1 MKKIVILIAFVLIS
15 LSSFSQIRW
24 TTQYYNPEFKWVKI
38 DSGLW
43 INVYGKFYLP
53 ALAQGGAAVL
63 QTNTSGQVGNIPIT
77 ASLPLS
83 IDFTG
88 TSINT
93 SMTQVGGA
101 SNGWMSSYQ
110 WNSISAQAGQC
121 TTCTSGIYR
130 NSGNV
135 GIGTTNPQYPL
146 DVNGQSNH
154 LELSATYSF
163 DVMNGFIEFPFWQTG
178 NLAGNTLTLD
188 ESFNIIYT
196 GNSAKIL
203 TGFLNSVN
211 PINVHGDGRVVRIW
225 GSSNTNTLT
234 IPKTMTGTLNI
245 PYDIVLKQGDWVEL
259 TYNYIL
265 NKWLFTG
272 SGGQTSYDNNKT
284 VNGTLSNPHITKND
298 TATKY
303 VSVNPYDGKFSY
315 NNPNF
320 IIFSDTSTKIG
331 TKHDL
336 LSKIAYADTSTKIET
351 KHDIKPLSNTGWHYA
366 NCGIILQPLFCPPDT
381 TTYLNWNNQCVVT
394 LPSCLT
400 TFTGMKYFNVSQNNI
415 YNAPNVTMY
424 PNLSYYN
431 ISNNPITSYS
441 DLSYCTNLKTT
452 IFDETYLSTAPQI
465 PNSVIYFSS
474 AYNSYDDTTSLY
486 LKSNLKHF
494 DISNNP
500 VITKQHK
507 LKYNTNL
514 ITINE
519 DGCFLLATNPDVT
532 NCSLLDTLSL
542 RSLNN
547 SVRTLRIAVN
557 ISGNPNLIYWDISDQ
572 ITVTTAVVNS
582 NNVNLTYININGN
595 ALPRPVVNAI
605 LAQVETNGLT
615 AASCS
620 CTPYLDLGGGIN
632 AVPTGGITN
641 ASYLSLIAKGWTVN
655 INP

>member
-110 WNSISAQAGQC
+110 WNSISAQAGQW

-315 NNPNF
+315 NNPIIDYIFNNVDYLANNNKSENF
-320 IIFSDTSTKIG
+320 LIQNNLYEVGNDTCQSDRVTIGNTYEQGNLINGTGNLITGSGTIVAGTTDTIKSNSSAIIGCVSTAIDSSGLTDITVIG
-331 TKHDL
+331 VNGQRIGNINNRKFPATKAGV
-336 LSKIAYADTSTKIET
+336 SGRTYFQTVSADTVIS
-351 KHDIKPLSNTGWHYA
+351 
-366 NCGIILQPLFCPPDT
+366 
-381 TTYLNWNNQCVVT
+381 
-394 LPSCLT
+394 LT
-400 TFTGMKYFNVSQNNI
+400 TPLTRIINGPCFSGNNGFITFDGRWRISYIII
-415 YNAPNVTMY
+415 YNAGATPINIMLG
-424 PNLSYYN
+424 NASNDNSYMH
-431 ISNNPITSYS
+431 S
-441 DLSYCTNLKTT
+441 TT
-452 IFDETYLSTAPQI
+452 IAAGAYLDCTFLLKPYYDSDYKVYI
-465 PNSVIYFSS
+465 SSLSWGSNSVCVFGKEEYFV
-474 AYNSYDDTTSLY
+474 Y
-486 LKSNLKHF
+486 
-494 DISNNP
+494 
-500 VITKQHK
+500 
-507 LKYNTNL
+507 
-514 ITINE
+514 
-519 DGCFLLATNPDVT
+519 
-532 NCSLLDTLSL
+532 
-542 RSLNN
+542 
-547 SVRTLRIAVN
+547 
-557 ISGNPNLIYWDISDQ
+557 
-572 ITVTTAVVNS
+572 
-582 NNVNLTYININGN
+582 
-595 ALPRPVVNAI
+595 
-605 LAQVETNGLT
+605 
-615 AASCS
+615 
-620 CTPYLDLGGGIN
+620 
-632 AVPTGGITN
+632 
-641 ASYLSLIAKGWTVN
+641 
-655 INP
+655 